1 MIEKKLRSFRKI
13 IRDRKSDVTRLLIQN
28 HYAEICIICGDT
40 KDLTKEHVIPKWVFK
55 NDQKK
60 TFIQTLNEVSQTY
73 SKTTVFACKY
83 CNNELLS
90 SLETYIQQL
99 FNSVDLSK
107 DFFDDNQLDKLILWL
122 EIIDYKLQILDL
134 RRKFNK
140 SPKGPYIPY
149 LANIPVAILQRDI
162 SPTWIFRALSKAYKR
177 LGVKKKNF
185 KDSLLVFKTKN
196 PDFHFFN
203 RNHDFIFLEL
213 PEYEKALFLFLRERF
228 NEQKDAHDKAM
239 KIMKEVY

>member
-13 IRDRKSDVTRLLIQN
+13 IRDRKSSVTSQLIQN

-40 KDLTKEHVIPKWVFK
+40 KNLTKEHVIPKWVFK

-99 FNSVDLSK
+99 FNSVDFSE

-140 SPKGPYIPY
+140 APKGPYIPY

-162 SPTWIFRALSKAYKR
+162 SPIWIFRGLNKAYKR

-185 KDSLLVFKTKN
+185 KESLLVFKTKN
-196 PDFHFFN
+196 ADFHFFN

-213 PEYEKALFLFLRERF
+213 PEYEKALFLFLSERF
-228 NEQKDAHDKAM
+228 DEHKDAHDKAM
-239 KIMKEVY
+239 EIMKKVY

>member
-28 HYAEICIICGDT
+28 HYAEICIICGGT

-149 LANIPVAILQRDI
+149 LANISVAILQRDI

>member
-1 MIEKKLRSFRKI
+1 MIEKKLHNLRKI
-13 IRDRKSDVTRLLIQN
+13 ILDRKSSVTRQLIQN

-40 KDLTKEHVIPKWVFK
+40 RDLTKEHVIPKWLFK

-60 TFIQTLNEVSQTY
+60 TFIQTLNEVNQTY

-99 FNSVDLSK
+99 FNSVDLSE
-107 DFFDDNQLDKLILWL
+107 DFFDENQLDKLILWL

-149 LANIPVAILQRDI
+149 LANIPVAILQRDV
-162 SPTWIFRALSKAYKR
+162 SPTWIFRGLSKAYKR

-185 KDSLLVFKTKN
+185 KESLLVFKTTN

-239 KIMKEVY
+239 KIMQEVY

>member
-1 MIEKKLRSFRKI
+1 MIEKKLLSLRKI
-13 IRDRKSDVTRLLIQN
+13 VLDRKSSVTRQLIQN

-40 KDLTKEHVIPKWVFK
+40 RDLTKEHVIPKWVFK
-55 NDQKK
+55 NDQKR
-60 TFIQTLNEVSQTY
+60 TFIQTLNDVSQTY

-99 FNSVDLSK
+99 FNSVDLSEV
-107 DFFDDNQLDKLILWL
+107 FFDDNQLDKLILWL
-122 EIIDYKLQILDL
+122 EVIDYKLQILDL

-149 LANIPVAILQRDI
+149 LANIPVAILQRDV
-162 SPTWIFRALSKAYKR
+162 SPTWIFRGLSKAYKR

-185 KDSLLVFKTKN
+185 KESLLVFKTTN

-213 PEYEKALFLFLRERF
+213 PEYEKAFFLFLRERF
-228 NEQKDAHDKAM
+228 EQHTDAHDKAM

>member
-1 MIEKKLRSFRKI
+1 MRLTRHIQKLQF
-13 IRDRKSDVTRLLIQN
+13 
-28 HYAEICIICGDT
+28 
-40 KDLTKEHVIPKWVFK
+40 
-55 NDQKK
+55 
-60 TFIQTLNEVSQTY
+60 
-73 SKTTVFACKY
+73 FACKY

-99 FNSVDLSK
+99 FNSVDLSE
-107 DFFDDNQLDKLILWL
+107 DFFDENQLDKLILWL

-149 LANIPVAILQRDI
+149 LANIPVAILQRDV
-162 SPTWIFRALSKAYKR
+162 SPTWIFRGLSKAYTR
-177 LGVKKKNF
+177 LAVKKKNF
-185 KDSLLVFKTKN
+185 KESLLVFKTTN

-213 PEYEKALFLFLRERF
+213 PEYEKAVFLFLRERF
-228 NEQKDAHDKAM
+228 EQYSDAHDKAM
-239 KIMKEVY
+239 EIMKEVY

>member
-13 IRDRKSDVTRLLIQN
+13 IRDRKSSVTKQLIQN

-55 NDQKK
+55 NDQKR

-90 SLETYIQQL
+90 SLETYIQKL
-99 FNSVDLSK
+99 FNSVDLVE

-140 SPKGPYIPY
+140 FPKGPYVPY

-162 SPTWIFRALSKAYKR
+162 
-177 LGVKKKNF
+177 
-185 KDSLLVFKTKN
+185 
-196 PDFHFFN
+196 
-203 RNHDFIFLEL
+203 
-213 PEYEKALFLFLRERF
+213 
-228 NEQKDAHDKAM
+228 
-239 KIMKEVY
+239 

>member
-60 TFIQTLNEVSQTY
+60 IFIQTLNEVSQTY

>member
-1 MIEKKLRSFRKI
+1 MIEKKLRSFRNI
-13 IRDRKSDVTRLLIQN
+13 IRDRKSSVTRQLIQN

-99 FNSVDLSK
+99 FNSVDLIEY
-107 DFFDDNQLDKLILWL
+107 FFDDNQLDMIILWL

-134 RRKFNK
+134 RRRFNK
-140 SPKGPYIPY
+140 LPKGPYIPY
-149 LANIPVAILQRDI
+149 LANIPVAILQRNE
-162 SPTWIFRALSKAYKR
+162 SPTWIFRSLNRAYKR
-177 LGVKKKNF
+177 IGIKKKNF
-185 KDSLLVFKTKN
+185 KESLLVFKTKN

-203 RNHDFIFLEL
+203 RNDDFIFLEL
-213 PEYEKALFLFLRERF
+213 PEYEKAFFLFFRERF
-228 NEQKDAHDKAM
+228 EQHTDAYDKARELM
-239 KIMKEVY
+239 GEVY